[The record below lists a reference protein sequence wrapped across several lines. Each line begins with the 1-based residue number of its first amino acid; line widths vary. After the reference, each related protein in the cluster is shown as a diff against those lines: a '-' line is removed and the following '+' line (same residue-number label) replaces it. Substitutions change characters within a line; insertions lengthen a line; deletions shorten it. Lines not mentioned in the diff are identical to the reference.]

1 MQRNVWRYA
10 LGLFSVGVFSCGSA
24 PADVAAE
31 GKVNTVEKVSTPASA
46 LTVVNNAI
54 GTLPSLHRIRR
65 DKGVQVVTQQHLTLI
80 SGDAT
85 PYHYHPGPLFAVVAA
100 GVLTE
105 DDGCGVTETHTAGS
119 AFQEIVGHVHRVVN
133 NGTDAVEL
141 YITYIIPTG
150 LARSIPAT
158 PNCNHDDDEKDD

>member
-1 MQRNVWRYA
+1 MQRNVWRFA
-10 LGLFSVGVFSCGSA
+10 LGVFSVGMVGCGSA
-24 PADVAAE
+24 PADVAAV
-31 GKVNTVEKVSTPASA
+31 GKVDTSTSA
-46 LTVVNNAI
+46 LTADNFAI
-54 GTLPSLHRIRR
+54 GTLPSLTRIKR
-65 DKGVQVVTQQHLTLI
+65 DKGIQVVTQQHLTV
-80 SGDAT
+80 SPGDAT
-85 PYHYHPGPLFAVVAA
+85 VYHYHPGPLFAVVSA

-133 NGTDAVEL
+133 NGKDAVEL

-158 PNCNHDDDEKDD
+158 PNCKHDDEEKDD